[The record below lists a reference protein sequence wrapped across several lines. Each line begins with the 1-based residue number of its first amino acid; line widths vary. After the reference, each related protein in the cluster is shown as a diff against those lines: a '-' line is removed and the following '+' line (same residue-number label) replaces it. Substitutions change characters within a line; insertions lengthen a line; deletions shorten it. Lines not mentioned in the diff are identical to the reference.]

1 MRILVL
7 DVALARSIA
16 AAVEDGH
23 VVAERSFDADRG
35 QAARLPTLAAGVLAE
50 AGWPVASLHLIAVTV
65 GPGSF
70 TGIRAGL
77 SFAQGIGLAADVAVV
92 GVTVGEAL
100 AAAVPPMPGRPLWS
114 AIGARRGR
122 VFLDRDGDIGA
133 YNLDALPLAP
143 GPVAVAGDAAVE
155 VAARLAASGADVMLT
170 DARLPLVRDIAR
182 TAVRRQA
189 GEVAPLAAQPLY
201 IDPPEICLPSTPVRP
216 PP

>member
-1 MRILVL
+1 MADAVMRKLGLSPLAL
-7 DVALARSIA
+7 DIVGTTI
-16 AAVEDGH
+16 
-23 VVAERSFDADRG
+23 
-35 QAARLPTLAAGVLAE
+35 
-50 AGWPVASLHLIAVTV
+50 

-170 DARLPLVRDIAR
+170 DARLPSARDIAR

-216 PP
+216 PPVSR